1 MSGKAKRIKFLLK
14 ILFFFNIKEFLSNM
28 VVRWEYRPGSTLF
41 LVWSQTRSGFK
52 NDGSFDFSRD
62 FEGLFSENPHNIF
75 LLKFSYRFGR

>member
-1 MSGKAKRIKFLLK
+1 
-14 ILFFFNIKEFLSNM
+14 M

-52 NDGSFDFSRD
+52 NDGLFDFSRD
-62 FEGLFSENPHNIF
+62 FEGLFNENPHNIF